1 MTTEL
6 KQLRELEAR
15 INKDVQ
21 FVDADLPKSWPKE
34 YATNDKAVASNRK
47 VRQEVLRD
55 WIAQQGH
62 HTRFASCINNI
73 ENLDVE
79 GKYAHVE
86 LAKWSK
92 AAELHLRAMNKYIPD
107 VKAVQIDVT
116 DEAKVAAEGVSRAA
130 AILERIA
137 GSRLSQD
144 NERALQERSV
154 VSSQICPE
162 EEGSGAGPQT

>member
-6 KQLRELEAR
+6 EQLRELEAR

-21 FVDADLPKSWPKE
+21 FVETDLPSRWPQT

-62 HTRFASCINNI
+62 HNRFASCIENI

-107 VKAVQIDVT
+107 VKAVQIDVSDDT
-116 DEAKVAAEGVSRAA
+116 KAAAEGVSRAA

-144 NERALQERSV
+144 NERTLQERSV
-154 VSSQICPE
+154 VSTQVRPE
-162 EEGSGAGPQT
+162 EKGS